1 MERNQKAMKKQIN
14 PTRIGVFVVG
24 AIALAVAAVIVFG
37 SGRFFAEKYRYVSFF
52 EGSVFGLNQ
61 GAPVICKG
69 VRVGTV
75 TAIELLS
82 DPEDMTMQNRV

>member
-1 MERNQKAMKKQIN
+1 MKKQIN

-37 SGRFFAEKYRYVSFF
+37 SGRFFTQKDKYVSFF

-61 GAPVICKG
+61 GAPVVCKG
-69 VRVGTV
+69 VKIGYRDRHR
-75 TAIELLS
+75 TA
-82 DPEDMTMQNRV
+82 Q

>member
-1 MERNQKAMKKQIN
+1 MKKRIN

-37 SGRFFAEKYRYVSFF
+37 GGRFFAEKETYISFF

-61 GAPVICKG
+61 GAAVNCRG
-69 VRVGTV
+69 VRIGSV
-75 TAIELLS
+75 TDIKLQIGRASCRE
-82 DPEDMTMQNRV
+82 RV